1 MKKFCKALREH
12 MEEIINYEKRKY
24 YYSQKKRKSYIVN
37 RNVFI
42 YTEKNLAIIMMMMTA
57 IYIKLEITV
66 IPIENIQVMYTG

>member
-1 MKKFCKALREH
+1 

-66 IPIENIQVMYTG
+66 IPIENIQVMYTV

>member
-66 IPIENIQVMYTG
+66 IPIENIQVMYTV

>member
-42 YTEKNLAIIMMMMTA
+42 YTKKNLVIIMMMTT
-57 IYIKLEITV
+57 IYIKLEFTV
-66 IPIENIQVMYTG
+66 IPIENIEVMYTV

>member
-12 MEEIINYEKRKY
+12 MEEIINYEKRNY

-42 YTEKNLAIIMMMMTA
+42 YTEKNLAIIMMMTA

-66 IPIENIQVMYTG
+66 IPIENIQVMYTV

>member
-37 RNVFI
+37 RYVFI
-42 YTEKNLAIIMMMMTA
+42 YTKKNLAIVMMMTT

-66 IPIENIQVMYTG
+66 IPIENIEVICTV

>member
-42 YTEKNLAIIMMMMTA
+42 YTESNLAIIMMMTA

-66 IPIENIQVMYTG
+66 IPIENIQVMYTV

>member
-12 MEEIINYEKRKY
+12 MAEIINYEKRKY

-42 YTEKNLAIIMMMMTA
+42 YTEKNLAIIMMMTT

-66 IPIENIQVMYTG
+66 IPIENIEVMYTV

>member
-37 RNVFI
+37 RYVFI
-42 YTEKNLAIIMMMMTA
+42 YTKKNLAIVMMMTT

-66 IPIENIQVMYTG
+66 IPVENIEVICTV

>member
-1 MKKFCKALREH
+1 MKNFCKALREH

-42 YTEKNLAIIMMMMTA
+42 YTEKNLAIIMMMTA

-66 IPIENIQVMYTG
+66 IPIENIQVMYTV